1 MTCWLTGVGGCS
13 DDIDPVDWLLEIAVL
28 RLVDSGNPIGR
39 VLICSID
46 LNVLQPAALCAVVLS
61 FLSQPHNVHMTAFT
75 DISPTKISRLLL
87 LLRKANSHFTLFL
100 LTLTNLLLLLLK

>member
-1 MTCWLTGVGGCS
+1 
-13 DDIDPVDWLLEIAVL
+13 VL

-87 LLRKANSHFTLFL
+87 LLRKASHFALFL